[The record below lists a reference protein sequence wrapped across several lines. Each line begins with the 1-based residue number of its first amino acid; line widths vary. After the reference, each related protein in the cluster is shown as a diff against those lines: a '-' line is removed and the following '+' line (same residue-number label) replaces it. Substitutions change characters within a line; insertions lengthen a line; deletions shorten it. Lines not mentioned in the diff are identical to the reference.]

1 MSTEVQRKLTTILA
15 ADAEGYSREMQADEV
30 RTLGALRAARAVF
43 ARFIERHKGRIA
55 NTAGDGLIADF
66 PSVVEAV
73 QCAIEVQRELGGQGS
88 GSVTALHFRIGIHLG
103 DVIVDGDDLLGEG
116 VNLAARLQT
125 MAEPGGI
132 LISQQVYDQVQG
144 KLSVGFE
151 YLGEKRPRNFAQ
163 DVAVYRISRGI
174 TDDWRSALQYR
185 VPATGGQSAGGG
197 AMVDPRT
204 LRARL
209 IRQAEVCAILG
220 AVLLLGDLVSGPPLW
235 VQWPALCM
243 ALILAYRAAPLV
255 ARGRISPGLVR
266 IAAVIGALF
275 VANLLTWD
283 GNLWAVWPAAA
294 IVALTLI
301 RRRRAE
307 PR

>member
-30 RTLGALRAARAVF
+30 RTLGALRAAREVF
-43 ARFIERHKGRIA
+43 SKFIERHKGRIA

-73 QCAIEVQRELGGQGS
+73 QCAIEVQRELGEQTSAS
-88 GSVTALHFRIGIHLG
+88 GAVLRFRVGIHLG

-116 VNLAARLQT
+116 VNLAARLQS

-132 LISQQVYDQVQG
+132 LISRQVYEQVQG

-151 YLGEKRPRNFAQ
+151 YLGEKRPKNFAT
-163 DVAVYRISRGI
+163 DVAVYRISRGV
-174 TDDWRSALQYR
+174 TDDWRSALLTHSLPTSSR
-185 VPATGGQSAGGG
+185 TSHGD
-197 AMVDPRT
+197 AMIDPRD

-209 IRQAEVCAILG
+209 IRRARIFGVIW
-220 AVLLLGDLVSGPPLW
+220 AVLLVVNLTSRSVLW
-235 VQWPALCM
+235 VQWPGLGM
-243 ALILAYRAAPLV
+243 VMLLAYQAAPLG
-255 ARGRISPGLVR
+255 ANGRISPGYIR
-266 IAAVIGALF
+266 AGVIVSAFLLINLF
-275 VANLLTWD
+275 TWQ
-283 GNLWAVWPAAA
+283 GYLWAVWPGAA
-294 IVALTLI
+294 VVVLTLL
-301 RRRRAE
+301 RRRQTE